1 MEPECHMRTM
11 NAIMLLPLTCTLVNI
26 DIFPAHP
33 DTDLYTNLHVYSERK
48 MSKDQQTVV
57 FVSRKAEESVPEMLM
72 FDKHQVHA
80 K

>member
-1 MEPECHMRTM
+1 M
-11 NAIMLLPLTCTLVNI
+11 NATMLLHLTCTLVNI

-33 DTDLYTNLHVYSERK
+33 DTDLYTNLHVDSAGK
-48 MSKDQQTVV
+48 SSKDQQIVL
-57 FVSRKAEESVPEMLM
+57 FVSRKAEESVPEKLM